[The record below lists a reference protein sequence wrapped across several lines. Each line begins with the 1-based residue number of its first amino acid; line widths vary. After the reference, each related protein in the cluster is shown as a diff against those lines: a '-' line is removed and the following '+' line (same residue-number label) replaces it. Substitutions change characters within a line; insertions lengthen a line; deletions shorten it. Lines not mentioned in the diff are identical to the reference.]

1 MKPSSSRPLRTR
13 PLRILI
19 GAETYAPDVN
29 GLSRFSSRL
38 AAGLAARGHEVHVVC
53 PSHDGPPAVRVEDGV
68 TVHTLRSHRWFSH
81 PTFRVTLPWP
91 ARGWTRD
98 VFAEI
103 GPDVLHVQGH
113 FPVGRGLIHAARAAG
128 APIVATNHFM
138 PENLVGHARV
148 PRLLQKPVIRLG
160 WWDFARTYRHADV
173 VTAPTPR
180 AVELLE
186 KATGL
191 RGSRAVSCGID
202 VDRYRADHKPD
213 GPPTV
218 LFVGRMDQEKR
229 VDELLRAF
237 AALPAGTAARLEI
250 VGEGV
255 MREEWTGLAAELG
268 IGARTRFFGFVDED
282 ELVAAYRRAAVFVMP
297 GIAELQSIVTLE
309 AMAAGTP
316 VIAANAMAL
325 PHLVRNGRN
334 GWLYTPG
341 DVAELGHR
349 LGALVADAEL
359 RRRMGAASQEMVTDH
374 ALDATLDTFEGI
386 YADQLGGQQRA
397 TRAA

>member
-1 MKPSSSRPLRTR
+1 VTRTDR

-19 GAETYAPDVN
+19 GADTYAPDIN

-38 AAGLAARGHEVHVVC
+38 AEGLAGRGHEVHVAC
-53 PSHDGPPAVRVEDGV
+53 PSHTGEPHVRVEDGV
-68 TVHTLRSHRWFSH
+68 TVHALPSIRWAGH
-81 PTFRVTLPWP
+81 PTFRVAWPWT
-91 ARGWTRD
+91 TRPRTKRL
-98 VFAEI
+98 FADI
-103 GPDVLHVQGH
+103 APDVLHVQGH
-113 FPVGRGLIHAARAAG
+113 FPVGRGLVHAARAAG
-128 APIVATNHFM
+128 TPVVATNHFM
-138 PENLVGHARV
+138 PENLVAHAGV
-148 PRLLQKPVIRLG
+148 PGPLQRPVTRIG
-160 WWDFARTYRHADV
+160 WWDFRQIFRHADV

-180 AVELLE
+180 AVELME
-186 KATGL
+186 EATGL
-191 RGSRAVSCGID
+191 TGSRAVSCGID
-202 VDRYRADHKPD
+202 ADRYRTAEKPD

-237 AALPAGTAARLEI
+237 AALPAGTQARLEI
-250 VGEGV
+250 VGDGA

-268 IGARTRFFGFVDED
+268 IGTRTRFLGFVDDD

-309 AMAAGTP
+309 AMSAGTP

-341 DVAELGHR
+341 DVAELSHR
-349 LGALVADAEL
+349 LAALVGDAAL
-359 RRRMGAASQEMVTDH
+359 RRRMGAASREMVAGH
-374 ALDATLDTFEGI
+374 ALDGTLATFEGI
-386 YADQLGGQQRA
+386 YTDLLGRRRERHLRVA
-397 TRAA
+397 

>member
-1 MKPSSSRPLRTR
+1 MKPPSSRR
-13 PLRILI
+13 LRILI
-19 GAETYAPDVN
+19 GADTYAPDVN

-38 AAGLAARGHEVHVVC
+38 AAGLAGRGHDVHVVC
-53 PSHDGPPAVRVEDGV
+53 PSHDGPPAERVEDGV

-81 PTFRVTLPWP
+81 PTFRVCLPWP
-91 ARGWTRD
+91 TRVRTSR

-113 FPVGRGLIHAARAAG
+113 FPVGRGLVHAARAAG
-128 APIVATNHFM
+128 APIVGTNHFM

-148 PRLLQKPVIRLG
+148 PGPLQKPVVRLG
-160 WWDFARTYRHADV
+160 WWDFAQIYKHADV

-186 KATGL
+186 RATGL
-191 RGSRAVSCGID
+191 TGSRAVSCGID
-202 VDRYRADHKPD
+202 VDRYRSDRKPD

-250 VGEGV
+250 IGEGV

-282 ELVAAYRRAAVFVMP
+282 ELVAAYRRASVFVMP

-341 DVAELGHR
+341 DVPELGHR
-349 LGALVADAEL
+349 LAALVSDTEL
-359 RRRMGAASQEMVTDH
+359 RRRMGAASQEMVEAH
-374 ALDATLDTFEGI
+374 ALDATLATFEGI
-386 YADQLGGQQRA
+386 YAGQLGREQRA
-397 TRAA
+397 DRAA

>member
-1 MKPSSSRPLRTR
+1 MKPSSSRPPRPT

-19 GAETYAPDVN
+19 GAETYAPDIN

-98 VFAEI
+98 VFAEVA
-103 GPDVLHVQGH
+103 PDVLHVQGH

-128 APIVATNHFM
+128 TPIVATNHFM

-148 PRLLQKPVIRLG
+148 PRLLRRPVIRLG

-191 RGSRAVSCGID
+191 TGSRAVSCGID
-202 VDRYRADHKPD
+202 VDRYRADRKPG

-341 DVAELGHR
+341 DVTELGHR

-359 RRRMGAASQEMVTDH
+359 RRRMGAASQEMVTEH
-374 ALDATLDTFEGI
+374 ALDATLATFEGI
-386 YADQLGGQQRA
+386 YADQLGGEQRA
-397 TRAA
+397 ARAA

>member
-1 MKPSSSRPLRTR
+1 MPRPDR
-13 PLRILI
+13 PLRIVI
-19 GAETYAPDVN
+19 GADTYAPDVN

-38 AAGLAARGHEVHVVC
+38 AAGLAARGHDVHVVC
-53 PSHDGPPAVRVEDGV
+53 PAHDGRPDVRVEDGV
-68 TVHTLRSHRWFSH
+68 TVHALKSHRWFSH
-81 PTFRVTLPWP
+81 PTFRVAWPWT
-91 ARGWTRD
+91 TRPRTRRL
-98 VFAEI
+98 FAELA
-103 GPDVLHVQGH
+103 PDVLHVQGH
-113 FPVGRGLIHAARAAG
+113 FPVGRGLVHAARAAG
-128 APIVATNHFM
+128 TPIVATNHFM

-148 PRLLQKPVIRLG
+148 PGPLQKPVTKLG
-160 WWDFARTYRHADV
+160 WWDFKQIYRHADV

-186 KATGL
+186 AATGL
-191 RGSRAVSCGID
+191 TGSLAVSCGID
-202 VDRYRADHKPD
+202 VDRYRTTDKPG

-237 AALPAGTAARLEI
+237 ATVPASTGAKLEI
-250 VGEGV
+250 IGEGV

-268 IGARTRFFGFVDED
+268 IGARTRFFGFVEDD
-282 ELVAAYRRAAVFVMP
+282 ELVAAYRRASVFCMP
-297 GIAELQSIVTLE
+297 GVAELQSLVTLE

-341 DVAELGHR
+341 DVPELAHR
-349 LGALVADAEL
+349 LGDLVADAGL
-359 RRRMGAASQEMVTDH
+359 RRRMGATSREMVGEH
-374 ALDATLDTFEGI
+374 ALEGTLTTFEGL
-386 YADQLGGQQRA
+386 YTDLLGRRRERHLRVA
-397 TRAA
+397 

>member
-1 MKPSSSRPLRTR
+1 MKPPSPRR
-13 PLRILI
+13 LRILI

-38 AAGLAARGHEVHVVC
+38 AAGLAERGHEVHVVC
-53 PSHDGPPAVRVEDGV
+53 PSHNGPPDVRVEDGV

-103 GPDVLHVQGH
+103 APDVLHVQGH
-113 FPVGRGLIHAARAAG
+113 FPVGRGLVHAARAAG
-128 APIVATNHFM
+128 TPIVATNHFM

-148 PRLLQKPVIRLG
+148 PRLLRGPVTRLG
-160 WWDFARTYRHADV
+160 WWDMNLIYRHADV

-186 KATGL
+186 KATGMT
-191 RGSRAVSCGID
+191 GSLAVSCGID
-202 VDRYRADHKPD
+202 AARYRGDKPD
-213 GPPTV
+213 ASTTPTV

-237 AALPAGTAARLEI
+237 AALPAGTRANLEI
-250 VGEGV
+250 IGEGV

-268 IGARTRFFGFVDED
+268 IGARTRFRGFVDED
-282 ELVAAYRRAAVFVMP
+282 ELVAAYRRAAVFCMP

-316 VIAANAMAL
+316 VIAADAMAL
-325 PHLVRNGRN
+325 PHLVRPGRN
-334 GWLYTPG
+334 GWLFTPG
-341 DVAELGHR
+341 DVPELTTR
-349 LGALVADAEL
+349 LAALLGDAEM
-359 RRRMGAASQEMVTDH
+359 RRRMGAASRELVTKH
-374 ALDATLDTFEGI
+374 ELGTTLGTFEGI
-386 YADQLGGQQRA
+386 YERLLGRERHA
-397 TRAA
+397 ARAA

>member
-1 MKPSSSRPLRTR
+1 MK

-19 GAETYAPDVN
+19 GADTYAPDVN

-38 AAGLAARGHEVHVVC
+38 AAGLAARGHDVHVVC
-53 PSHDGPPAVRVEDGV
+53 PSHDGRPDVRVEDGV
-68 TVHTLRSHRWFSH
+68 TVHTLKSHRWFSH
-81 PTFRVTLPWP
+81 PTFRVAWPWTTRP
-91 ARGWTRD
+91 RTARL
-98 VFAEI
+98 FAEI
-103 GPDVLHVQGH
+103 APDVLHVQGH
-113 FPVGRGLIHAARAAG
+113 FPVGRGLVHAARAAG
-128 APIVATNHFM
+128 TPIVATNHFM

-148 PRLLQKPVIRLG
+148 PRLLQRPVTRLG
-160 WWDFARTYRHADV
+160 WWDMNLIYRHADI

-186 KATGL
+186 KATGMT
-191 RGSRAVSCGID
+191 GSLAVSCGID
-202 VDRYRADHKPD
+202 AARYRVEDKPS

-237 AALPAGTAARLEI
+237 AALPAGTDARLEI

-255 MREEWTGLAAELG
+255 MREEWMGLAAELG
-268 IGARTRFFGFVDED
+268 IGTRTSFPGFVEED
-282 ELVAAYRRAAVFVMP
+282 ELVDAYRRAAVFCMP

-325 PHLVRNGRN
+325 PHLVKPGRN
-334 GWLYTPG
+334 GWLFTPG
-341 DVAELGHR
+341 DVPELTTR
-349 LGALVADAEL
+349 LAALLGDAER
-359 RRRMGAASQEMVTDH
+359 RRRMGASSLELVAKHE
-374 ALDATLDTFEGI
+374 LATTLSTFEGI
-386 YADQLGGQQRA
+386 YERLLGRVQRA
-397 TRAA
+397 ARAA

>member
-1 MKPSSSRPLRTR
+1 MK

-19 GAETYAPDVN
+19 GADTYAPDVN

-53 PSHDGPPAVRVEDGV
+53 PSHDGRPDVRVEDGV
-68 TVHTLRSHRWFSH
+68 TVHTLKSHRWFSH
-81 PTFRVTLPWP
+81 PTFRVAWPWT
-91 ARGWTRD
+91 TRPRTAKL
-98 VFAEI
+98 FAEI
-103 GPDVLHVQGH
+103 APDVLHVQGH
-113 FPVGRGLIHAARAAG
+113 FPVGRGLVHAARATG
-128 APIVATNHFM
+128 TPIVATNHFM

-148 PRLLQKPVIRLG
+148 PGFLQKPVTKAG
-160 WWDFARTYRHADV
+160 WWDMHLIYRHADV

-186 KATGL
+186 KATGMT
-191 RGSRAVSCGID
+191 GSLAVSCGID
-202 VDRYRADHKPD
+202 AAKYKMDAPPS

-237 AALPAGTAARLEI
+237 AALPSGTDARLEI
-250 VGEGV
+250 IGEGV

-268 IGARTRFFGFVDED
+268 IGTRTRFPGFVDED
-282 ELVAAYRRAAVFVMP
+282 ELVDAYKRAAVFCMP

-325 PHLVRNGRN
+325 PHLVKPGRN

-341 DVAELGHR
+341 DVPELTTR
-349 LGALVADAEL
+349 LAALLGDAEM
-359 RRRMGAASQEMVTDH
+359 RRRMGASSLEVVAQHELGT
-374 ALDATLDTFEGI
+374 TLATFEGI
-386 YADQLGGQQRA
+386 YERLLGRVSRA
-397 TRAA
+397 VRAA